1 MSEHT
6 PTGRKPAGIDFES
19 WVDRKIREATER
31 GEFENL
37 PGAGRPLP
45 GAGNPYHD
53 ENAWLRDY
61 LRREGVSGDLMLP
74 PALQLRREIE
84 RLPDTVADLSAE
96 AEVRATVAELNRR
109 VVDWLRMP
117 TGPQVPIAPV
127 DADEVVRAW
136 RSASD
141 AARGAARDA
150 PRPESVSRGTAD
162 AREPSRWW
170 RRIFG
175 GR

>member
-1 MSEHT
+1 MSEHP
-6 PTGRKPAGIDFES
+6 PTGRKPAGVDFET

-37 PGAGRPLP
+37 AGAGRPLP

-74 PALQLRREIE
+74 PSLQLRREIE
-84 RLPDTVADLSAE
+84 RFPE
-96 AEVRATVAELNRR
+96 TVAELPTEVAVREAVAGLNRR

-117 TGPQVPIAPV
+117 IGPQVPISPV

-136 RSASD
+136 R
-141 AARGAARDA
+141 AAPAAPRGERGPA
-150 PRPESVSRGTAD
+150 PRPEPLAPAAAD
-162 AREPSRWW
+162 TRAPVRWW